1 MRKMFVWVIV
11 GLVVAGA
18 TFWFVTSNGP
28 VPASPMSIVAIALVF
43 VISPIG
49 SFWMLYIVIR
59 YEKRPMLYILLAF
72 LPYFSLGYYFE
83 RVRGKRLTANWRD

>member
-1 MRKMFVWVIV
+1 MGKMFVWVIV

-18 TFWFVTSNGP
+18 AFWFVTSNGP
-28 VPASPMSIVAIALVF
+28 VPAGPMSIVAIALVF
-43 VISPIG
+43 GISPIG

-59 YEKRPMLYILLAF
+59 YEKRPMPYILLAF